1 MRLKAPAGY
10 SSVSA
15 FLTVETPEK
24 ELEFLQAAFGA
35 EAITKVGNADGSLVY
50 VEARIGDS
58 ILMLEQG
65 RWDTTTRSAIYI
77 WTDDADGA
85 YQRALRNGAASV
97 KEPADQPFGIREA
110 GVQDP
115 EGTTWW
121 IGEKR
126 EKIPTQE
133 IERKL
138 LEQRRSRM

>member
-1 MRLKAPAGY
+1 MRFKAPAGY

-15 FLTVETPEK
+15 FLTVETLDS
-24 ELEFLQAAFGA
+24 ELEFLHAAFGA
-35 EAITKVGNADGSLVY
+35 EPITKVRDASGSLIY

-65 RWDTTTRSAIYI
+65 HGDRSTRSAIYI

-85 YQRALRNGAASV
+85 YQRALRSGAASV

-115 EGTTWW
+115 HGTTWW
-121 IGEKR
+121 IGEKK
-126 EKIPTQE
+126 EKIPTRE

-138 LEQRRSRM
+138 MEQRKSRL